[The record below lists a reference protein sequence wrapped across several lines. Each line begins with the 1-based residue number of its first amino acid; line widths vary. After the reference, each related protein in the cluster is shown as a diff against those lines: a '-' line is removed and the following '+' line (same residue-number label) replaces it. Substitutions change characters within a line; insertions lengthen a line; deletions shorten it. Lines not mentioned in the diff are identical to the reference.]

1 MNEVSPRILIT
12 DGLNAKGLAVLSE
25 GGLEPVEK
33 KGLSEDELCAVI
45 GDYEGLIVRS
55 ATKVTP
61 KVIAAARKLRIVG
74 RAGAGVDNIN
84 LEAATKA
91 GVVVENTPFGNI
103 VSAAEHAVA
112 LLFAVAR
119 NINRADAGMRKGE
132 WPKKQLTG
140 VELTG
145 KTIGIMGLGKAG
157 SIVARVARAL
167 EMEILVFDPF
177 VTEQK
182 AKDAGAVK
190 VELEELLA
198 KSDFISIHT
207 PLTAETRNLFNK
219 ERLAQMKKGARLVNA
234 ARGGIV
240 VEADLLDALK
250 DGTLAGAGFDVF
262 SEEPLPADSPLRSV
276 ENLILTPHLGA
287 STAEAQERVAE
298 DIAKQFVEFF
308 RNGIIRHAVN
318 SPVQPN
324 PQLAPYARLA
334 ELLGSMAAQMSSEA
348 VRKLKVGCFGRLA
361 QYETK
366 ELSLNAVKGVLAR
379 SVETPVTLVNATGIA
394 HERGMELAEQKS
406 DQARTYASLL
416 EVAIETKSG
425 TRRLSGTCYDG
436 KRARIVR
443 IDDYDLADLEP
454 AQHMLLMFYPDQP
467 GMVGK
472 FGTILGQAGIN
483 IASMAVGRREKHGQ
497 AVVAL
502 TLDDPVTKDVLEK
515 LKTAVGAEELYAIE
529 LPI

>member
-1 MNEVSPRILIT
+1 MDGAKPRILVT

-33 KGLSEDELCAVI
+33 KGLKEDELCAVI

-61 KVIAAARKLRIVG
+61 KVIAAAGKLRIIG

-84 LEAATKA
+84 LEAATQA

-145 KTIGIMGLGKAG
+145 KTIGIVGLGKAG

-167 EMEILVFDPF
+167 EMEILIYDPF

-182 AKDAGAVK
+182 AKDAGAEK
-190 VELEELLA
+190 VELDELLA
-198 KSDFISIHT
+198 KSDFVSLHT
-207 PLTAETRNLFNK
+207 PLTAETRDLFNK
-219 ERLAQMKKGARLVNA
+219 DVLAKMKKGARLVNA

-240 VEADLLDALK
+240 VEEDLLEALAN
-250 DGTLAGAGFDVF
+250 GSLAGAGFDVF
-262 SEEPLPADSPLRSV
+262 GKEPLPDDSPLRSV
-276 ENLILTPHLGA
+276 ENLVLTPHLGA

-308 RNGIIRHAVN
+308 RDGVIRNAVN
-318 SPVQPN
+318 APVQPN
-324 PQLAPYARLA
+324 PQLAPYAKLA
-334 ELLGSMAAQMSSEA
+334 ELLGSMAAQMTGEA
-348 VRKLKVGCFGRLA
+348 VLKLKIGCYGRLA

-366 ELSLNAVKGVLAR
+366 ELTLSAVKGILAR
-379 SVETPVTLVNATGIA
+379 SVEKPVTLVNAPGIA
-394 HERGMELAEQKS
+394 HERGMELIERRS

-416 EVAIETKSG
+416 ELVIETKSG
-425 TRRLSGTCYDG
+425 KRRLAGTCYDG
-436 KRARIVR
+436 QRARIVGV
-443 IDDYDLADLEP
+443 DDFDIADLEP
-454 AQHMLLMFYPDQP
+454 SQRLLIMFYPDQP

-472 FGTILGQAGIN
+472 FGTILGKAQVN

-502 TLDDPVTKDVLEK
+502 TLDDPVQKDVLKK
-515 LKTAVGAEELYAIE
+515 LKKAVGATELYAIE
-529 LPI
+529 LPV